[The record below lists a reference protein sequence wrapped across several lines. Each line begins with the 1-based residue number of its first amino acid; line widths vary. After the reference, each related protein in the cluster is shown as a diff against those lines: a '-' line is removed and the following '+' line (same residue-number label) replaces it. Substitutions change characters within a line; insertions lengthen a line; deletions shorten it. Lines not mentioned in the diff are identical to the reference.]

1 MPCSRF
7 FNGKSLFKQT
17 SLNVWQDFYVPLRF
31 IIKQLIFILRQEGMT
46 KAWKIKENGHY
57 EDIDRLAQELN
68 IDPILATL
76 LIQRGINTYQ
86 KAKAF
91 FRPDLND
98 LYDPFLMNDM
108 EKAVA
113 RLKTAIGSG
122 EKILVY
128 GDYDVDGTTSVAMMY
143 SFLKKYHDRIDFY
156 IPDRY
161 SEGYGI
167 SLKAVD
173 YAHSTAVTL
182 IIALDCGIK
191 AIEKVA
197 YAKEKGIDFIICDH
211 HTPDEKLP
219 DAVAVLDPER
229 TDSTYPFHFLSG
241 CGVGFKLL
249 QAYSIR
255 NKLPFED
262 LMEYL
267 DLLAV
272 SIASDIVPLID
283 ENRILA
289 YFGILKLNKN
299 PRVGLK
305 AIIKAA
311 GMEEKTIT
319 VDDIVFKIGPRINA
333 AGRIESGKQAVDL
346 LICETDEEA
355 CLHCE
360 KISSHN
366 QTRRNIDKIIT
377 EEALKETVAGS
388 DRYKYSTVLFNPAW
402 HKGVV
407 GIVASRLIESFYRPT
422 IILTESNGFAT
433 GSARSVSGFD
443 LYQAISSCS
452 ELLESFGGHMYAAGL
467 TLKIENVAK
476 FRDKFEH
483 VVKETITQDQMIPQ
497 IEIDTELN
505 FRNVTSKFFRILKQF
520 EPFGPENTN
529 PVFFAENV
537 ADNGSARI
545 VGSRK
550 EHLQL
555 NLIQEDIPFNNFKAI
570 AFNQAHHYDKIKKVN
585 GFDIAFTLMEDAFR
599 GNSML
604 QLNVKDIRI

>member
-1 MPCSRF
+1 M
-7 FNGKSLFKQT
+7 
-17 SLNVWQDFYVPLRF
+17 
-31 IIKQLIFILRQEGMT
+31 I
-46 KAWKIKENGHY
+46 KAWKIKENGHHD
-57 EDIDRLAQELN
+57 DINRLAQELN
-68 IDPILATL
+68 INPILATL
-76 LIQRGINTYQ
+76 LMQRGINTYQ

-108 EKAVA
+108 EKAVD
-113 RLKTAIGSG
+113 RLKTAVGSG

-161 SEGYGI
+161 TEGYGI
-167 SLKAVD
+167 SYKAID
-173 YAHSTAVTL
+173 YAHNNAVTL

-191 AIEKVA
+191 AVDKVG
-197 YAKEKGIDFIICDH
+197 YAKERSIDFIICDH
-211 HTPDEKLP
+211 HTPDDRLP

-229 TDSTYPFHFLSG
+229 ADSTYPFHYLSG

-255 NKLPFED
+255 NKLPLEN

-289 YFGILKLNKN
+289 HFGILKLNQN

-311 GMEEKTIT
+311 GIEGKPIT

-346 LICETDEEA
+346 LICEKDEEA
-355 CLHCE
+355 GLHCE
-360 KISSHN
+360 KINSHN
-366 QTRRNIDKIIT
+366 QTRRNIDKTIT
-377 EEALKETVAGS
+377 EEALKETIAGS
-388 DRYKYSTVLFNPAW
+388 ERYKYSTVLFNPAW

-433 GSARSVSGFD
+433 GSARSVPGFD
-443 LYQAISSCS
+443 LYQAISNCS
-452 ELLESFGGHMYAAGL
+452 DLLESFGGHMYAAGL
-467 TLKIENVAK
+467 TLKIENVPK
-476 FRDKFEH
+476 FRDKFEN
-483 VVKETITQDQMIPQ
+483 VVKETISQDQMIPQ

-505 FRNVTSKFFRILKQF
+505 FRDVTQKFFRILRQF
-520 EPFGPENTN
+520 EPFGPENMN

-537 ADNGSARI
+537 ADNGSARV
-545 VGSRK
+545 VGSKK

-555 NLIQEDIPFNNFKAI
+555 NLIQEDIPFNNIKAI
-570 AFNQAHHYDKIKKVN
+570 AFNQAYHYEKIKKVN
-585 GFDIAFTLMEDAFR
+585 GFDIAFTLMEDTFR

-604 QLNVKDIRI
+604 QLNIKDIRI

>member
-1 MPCSRF
+1 MKGR
-7 FNGKSLFKQT
+7 N
-17 SLNVWQDFYVPLRF
+17 FYVPLRSERYSNPSF
-31 IIKQLIFILRQEGMT
+31 HLKKDFMT
-46 KAWKIKENGHY
+46 KAWKIKENGHF
-57 EDIDRLAQELN
+57 EDIARLARELN
-68 IDPILATL
+68 IDHVLATL
-76 LIQRGINTYQ
+76 LIQRGINTLS
-86 KAKAF
+86 KAQAF
-91 FRPDLND
+91 FQPELGN

-108 EKAVA
+108 ERAVD
-113 RLKTAIGSG
+113 RLRSAISMQ

-143 SFLKKYHDRIDFY
+143 SFLKKYHDSLDYY

-161 SEGYGI
+161 AEGYGI
-167 SLKAVD
+167 SNKAID
-173 YAHSTAVTL
+173 YAFQHGIKL

-191 AIEKVA
+191 AVDKVA
-197 YAKEKGIDFIICDH
+197 YAKERGIDFIICDH
-211 HTPDEKLP
+211 HTPGDTLP
-219 DAVAVLDPER
+219 DAVAVLNPAR
-229 TDSTYPFHFLSG
+229 HDSTYPFHFLSG

-249 QAYSIR
+249 QAYSIV
-255 NKLPFED
+255 NNLPFDD
-262 LMEYL
+262 LEEYL

-289 YFGILKLNKN
+289 YFGIVKLNNK

-311 GMEEKTIT
+311 GIEGKPIT

-346 LICETDEEA
+346 LISEKEEEA
-355 CLHCE
+355 FLRCE
-360 KISSHN
+360 KINSYN

-377 EEALKETVAGS
+377 EEALKETLSGG
-388 DRYKYSTVLFNPAW
+388 DRYKYSTVLFNSAW

-422 IILTESNGFAT
+422 VILTESNGFAT

-443 LYQAISSCS
+443 LYKAISSCS
-452 ELLESFGGHMYAAGL
+452 DLLESFGGHMYAAGL
-467 TLKIENVAK
+467 TMKIENVTK
-476 FRDKFEH
+476 FRDKFEQ
-483 VVKETITQDQMIPQ
+483 VVRDTITQDQTIPQ

-505 FRNVTSKFFRILKQF
+505 FRDVTFRLFKILKQF
-520 EPFGPENTN
+520 EPFGPENMN

-537 ADNGSARI
+537 ADNGSARV
-545 VGSRK
+545 VGTKR

-570 AFNQAHHYDKIKKVN
+570 AFNQAHHFEKIKKVN
-585 GFDIAFTLMEDAFR
+585 GFDIAFTLMEDTFR

-604 QLNVKDIRI
+604 QLNIKDIRMD